1 MSAKTK
7 LKNALSAIDHAA
19 TALRRARN
27 DANPDADSQ
36 IRKALSE
43 LDDAERDIKRAI
55 REIPDV

>member
-7 LKNALSAIDHAA
+7 LKNALSAIDDAA
-19 TALRRARN
+19 TALRRARS
-27 DANPDADSQ
+27 DANPEVEHQ

-55 REIPDV
+55 REIPSV

>member
-7 LKNALSAIDHAA
+7 LKKALSAIDGAA

-27 DANPDADSQ
+27 DANPDAEIQ